1 MTAWKNKNVTRYYI
15 DNRSTFKD
23 LYKSESKLL
32 YKLKEKSIKKNF
44 RFWLCHRKFYKIF
57 SKMFKDISYVG
68 IDIEKEMIKNALKI
82 YGKNRNTKF
91 ILSKKK
97 NYPIRIIIL
106 I

>member
-1 MTAWKNKNVTRYYI
+1 MPG
-15 DNRSTFKD
+15 S
-23 LYKSESKLL
+23 
-32 YKLKEKSIKKNF
+32 
-44 RFWLCHRKFYKIF
+44 FYKIF

-97 NYPIRIIIL
+97 IIL
-106 I
+106 